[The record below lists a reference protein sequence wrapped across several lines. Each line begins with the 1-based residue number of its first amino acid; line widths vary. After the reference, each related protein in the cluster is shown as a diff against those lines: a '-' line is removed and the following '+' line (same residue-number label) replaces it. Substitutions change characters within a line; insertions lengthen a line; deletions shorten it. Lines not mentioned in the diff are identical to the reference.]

1 MSLSLSELAKK
12 MRGIDL
18 TTLMTHTDGE
28 NIAGRP
34 MSNNG
39 EVDYDGSSYYF
50 TWDESRMVADIKKN
64 DKVALAFQGK
74 DAFFVS
80 VEGKA
85 SLVRD
90 TTQMKAHW
98 TPDLDRWFKQGLET
112 PGIVMIQVSATRVA
126 YWDGEDQG
134 EVDLKSHPSM

>member
-1 MSLSLSELAKK
+1 MSQKTLSELAKK

-18 TTLMTHTDGE
+18 TMLLTHTEDA

-50 TWDESRMVADIKKN
+50 TWSESRMVADIERD

-74 DAFFVS
+74 NAFFVS

-85 SLVRD
+85 SLIRD
-90 TTQMKAHW
+90 TAKMKDHW
-98 TPDLDRWFKQGLET
+98 SPDLERWFDKGLET
-112 PGIVMIQVSATRVA
+112 PGLVMIQVDATRIA
-126 YWDGEDQG
+126 YWDGEEQG
-134 EVDLKSHPSM
+134 EVDL